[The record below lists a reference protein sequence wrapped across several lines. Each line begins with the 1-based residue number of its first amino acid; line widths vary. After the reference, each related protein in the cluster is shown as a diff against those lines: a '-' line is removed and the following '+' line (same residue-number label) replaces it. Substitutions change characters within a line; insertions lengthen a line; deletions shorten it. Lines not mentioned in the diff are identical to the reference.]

1 MRRKSGGTGFANSA
15 AMIDPIFQTDNYQL
29 ARKLLDVSAL
39 RQEAIATNVAN
50 AETPG
55 FRRLDVAP
63 DFAAQ
68 LKARLAAG
76 DFATTASTLVPQ
88 LAEDQTARSVRP
100 DGNTVEIERE
110 LLAMNRN
117 SVEFDYLSEVVSG
130 NLKQLKLA
138 ITGRNVGT

>member
-1 MRRKSGGTGFANSA
+1 
-15 AMIDPIFQTDNYQL
+15 MIDPIFQTDNYQL
-29 ARKLLDVSAL
+29 ARKLLDVASL

-55 FRRLDVAP
+55 FRRIDVSP

-76 DFATTASTLVPQ
+76 NFVETSDTLKPQ

-117 SVEFDYLSEVVSG
+117 AVEYDYLSEIVSS
-130 NLKQLKLA
+130 NLRQLRVA
-138 ITGRNVGT
+138 ITGRSA